1 MKASLSPLWEKRN
14 EYWRAKEKADR
25 LRAELRAMEQ
35 ERARKG
41 LVRLSPHQRL
51 VLSALVDDN
60 VDDNFGD
67 NECCRYRRSI
77 ERATGLS
84 RAQSGR
90 ALAALQR
97 LGFVAFHRGLFNED
111 GEVAGSG
118 YATTR
123 AGHDWWWDK
132 ESPRQR
138 ELTGAIHGAEIG
150 ASDRA

>member
-1 MKASLSPLWEKRN
+1 MKATLSPLWEKRN

-35 ERARKG
+35 ERAREG

-60 VDDNFGD
+60 FGD
-67 NECCRYRRSI
+67 NGYCRYRRSI

-90 ALAALQR
+90 ALAALRR
-97 LGFVAFHRGLFNED
+97 LGFVALHRGLFDED

-138 ELTGAIHGAEIG
+138 ELTGAIHSVEIG